1 MTDEVK
7 EIYIQ
12 SGILHE
18 QGKSDAALKYI
29 DKAIE
34 LDNMDSA
41 LYLRKGIILTGL
53 GRYSEAMSEIQK
65 ALKTNRKCAEAY
77 YHIGSIYALTENY
90 EKAVENYNKALSMG
104 YSDSKVFYHLGMLY
118 DEMKDY
124 EMSLRYYTQVCLNV
138 PNDLNAKI
146 KRIKALIQTGHYEDA
161 VNASDNLLLFD
172 SAAFEGYHYKMT
184 AYAKMGKTKEAM
196 EVIEGALRLFPK
208 DIGFMVDKSRLLIDL
223 GRFDESMANVDAIL
237 SMEDIPQPQ
246 KRTLYITKAGLIA
259 EKDETS
265 EEAIKALE
273 KAREISKQIN
283 PDEYDAYISFIQS
296 TLHMRRKEYEEVIRL
311 CDEMI
316 EEEPNEYTLAAYYYK
331 PRAVSE
337 LQGVEA
343 ALPIYKKSISRLRN
357 ISLVDSDAIDS
368 YFYRL
373 LCLKDIG
380 EYDKAMELCDYLINL
395 YPDNNSFIMAQKS
408 IREAQ
413 AAAGK

>member
-1 MTDEVK
+1 MACDVE
-7 EIYIQ
+7 EIYLQ
-12 SGILHE
+12 SKTLLN
-18 QGKSDAALKYI
+18 QGNPDAALKYI

-34 LDNMDSA
+34 MEKMDSS
-41 LYLRKGIILTGL
+41 LYIQKGIILISL
-53 GRYSEAMSEIQK
+53 EQYPEAMMEFQN
-65 ALKTNRKCAEAY
+65 ALKVNRKCAEAY
-77 YHIGSIYALTENY
+77 YHLGNVFALTKSY
-90 EKAVENYNKALSMG
+90 EKAIENYNKALNMG
-104 YSDSKVFYHLGMLY
+104 YSDAMLFYHLGMVY

-124 EMSLRYYTQVCLNV
+124 EMSLRYYTQMCMNV
-138 PNDLNAKI
+138 PDDINAKI
-146 KRIKALIQTGHYEDA
+146 KRIKVLIRTGHYEDA
-161 VNASDNLLLFD
+161 VKASDNLLLFD

-196 EVIEGALRLFPK
+196 DVIEGALKLFPE
-208 DIGFMVDKSRLLIDL
+208 DIGFMIDKARLLIDL
-223 GRFDESMANVDAIL
+223 GRFDESMTNVDAIL
-237 SMEDIPQPQ
+237 SMEDISLSQ

-273 KAREISKQIN
+273 KAREISAQIN
-283 PDEYDAYISFIQS
+283 PEEYDTYISFTQA

-311 CDEMI
+311 CDELI
-316 EEEPNEYTLAAYYYK
+316 EEEPSEYTLAAYYYK

-337 LQGVEA
+337 LQGSEA

-395 YPDNNSFIMAQKS
+395 YPDNNSFLMAQKS

-413 AAAGK
+413 TASGK